1 MCFFCLEL
9 FCPSVHWSDWIFKW
23 IIHEVTQIWHFL
35 WTSYFVAAIAKQCCC
50 LYILSFLRHTPCVI
64 NNELQR
70 ALLWLFCD
78 WIFAMLNLCDKV
90 MMFIVSSSSRKY
102 LVAICIFSV
111 CLQHDLLSDLL
122 PVVHIAT
129 HTSVSV
135 LNYKTTYAWCFPWR
149 YCK

>member
-1 MCFFCLEL
+1 
-9 FCPSVHWSDWIFKW
+9 
-23 IIHEVTQIWHFL
+23 
-35 WTSYFVAAIAKQCCC
+35 
-50 LYILSFLRHTPCVI
+50 
-64 NNELQR
+64 
-70 ALLWLFCD
+70 
-78 WIFAMLNLCDKV
+78 MLNLCDKV

-102 LVAICIFSV
+102 LVAIRIFSV

-129 HTSVSV
+129 HSSVSV